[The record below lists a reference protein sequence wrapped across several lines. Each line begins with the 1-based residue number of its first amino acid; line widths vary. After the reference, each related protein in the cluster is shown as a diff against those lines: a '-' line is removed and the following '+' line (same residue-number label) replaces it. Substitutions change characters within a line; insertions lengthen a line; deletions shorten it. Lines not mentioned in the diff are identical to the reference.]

1 MRLIDWNEIDQAI
14 DGGSLSMDI
23 WLRIGRAQ
31 GISLE
36 SIVKRR
42 LALRPNV
49 PQRKT
54 SNLPLFTNRR
64 GWAVAA
70 HG

>member
-1 MRLIDWNEIDQAI
+1 MRLIDWNEVDQAI
-14 DGGSLSMDI
+14 DSGTLSMEI
-23 WLRIGRAQ
+23 WLRIGRVQ
-31 GISLE
+31 GLSLE

-42 LALRPNV
+42 LALRPSP
-49 PQRKT
+49 PQRQT
-54 SNLPLFTNRR
+54 SNTPLFTNRR